1 LRAILNK
8 LPRISNPDRSA
19 ILISHKTLQGAVVR
33 VYYREGAGATPSK
46 CDVLFHRVFIFLLA
60 FSIIAIYLHYD

>member
-19 ILISHKTLQGAVVR
+19 ILISRKTLHSAVVR
-33 VYYREGAGATPSK
+33 AYYREGAGVTPPK
-46 CDVLFHRVFIFLLA
+46 CDQLFHRVFIFLLA
-60 FSIIAIYLHYD
+60 FSITAIYSYYD